1 MWAPNTVVSAVSCYA
16 GKDFSYHP
24 GVAATHALIVRYS
37 DGLTLQYNYSRLG
50 EDVCIVLSPVCVRY
64 IHTTIRNAIKGSHTI
79 GGYRP
84 KEDSKLLSK

>member
-50 EDVCIVLSPVCVRY
+50 EDVCIVLSPVCVR
-64 IHTTIRNAIKGSHTI
+64 
-79 GGYRP
+79 
-84 KEDSKLLSK
+84 